1 MRVVSQNGMIDVP
14 YELTAIHATK
24 NAIKINMA
32 GETGNGSILATYST
46 EVKTAK
52 AMEMLREMYC
62 RVKAFHSVCAGCF
75 DSFGE
80 GLNSGN
86 KELPILFENL
96 LSMSVFKFPKD
107 EEIEVED
114 ET

>member
-1 MRVVSQNGMIDVP
+1 MRVVSQNGNVDLP
-14 YELTAIHATK
+14 YEEVVIMHVYQSVIAMYDGKEYT
-24 NAIKINMA
+24 M
-32 GETGNGSILATYST
+32 GVYGSMEKSY
-46 EVKTAK
+46 K

-62 RVKAFHSVCAGCF
+62 RVKTFHSVCAGCF

-96 LSMSVFKFPKD
+96 LSMNVFKFPKD